1 MGKLGNLAI
10 TAVVLGGMAIAY
22 WFVALRDTTTAQA
35 GGPTGAP
42 PGLVVEATEAVRGTS
57 VRKLKAVGTL
67 ASNQSVTISPEIAGR
82 VTQILFEN
90 GDRVEAGDQLIELDQ
105 SVQLAELADAEA
117 TLDLAR
123 REYDR
128 ADDLVNRGTV
138 AVARRDEAVADLRSA
153 EARVNLARAQLEKMD
168 IAAPFDGTI
177 GIRKVDVGDFLNVG
191 EEIVNLE
198 QIVPIKV
205 TFEVPER
212 FLQDVTM
219 GKELL
224 LRSDAYAGETFAA
237 HISAIDPLVNP
248 RTRSIRIEA
257 LVGNEDLRLRPGQ
270 FVSVT
275 IRVDERRD
283 VVFIPEQAVVPNSD
297 EPLVFRVNEGT
308 VELVPIETGAR
319 IARHVEVRSGIVPGD
334 VVVTAGQQRLADGT
348 PVTVTEPTYIP
359 PSPADEEIQVL
370 QGS

>member
-1 MGKLGNLAI
+1 MKQLGNLAI
-10 TAVVLGGMAIAY
+10 TAVILAAIGFAY
-22 WFVALRDTTTAQA
+22 WFVALRDTSPAQA
-35 GGPTGAP
+35 GGPGGA
-42 PGLVVEATEAVRGTS
+42 PGLVVEATEAIRGTS

-82 VTQILFEN
+82 ITSILFEN
-90 GDRVEAGDQLIELDQ
+90 GEQVTPGERLIELDQ

-117 TLDLAR
+117 TLELAR
-123 REYDR
+123 REYAR
-128 ADDLVNRGTV
+128 ADDLVERGTV
-138 AVARRDEAVADLRSA
+138 PVARRDEAVATLRSA
-153 EARVNLARAQLEKMD
+153 EARVNLAKAQLAKMD
-168 IAAPFDGTI
+168 IDAPFEGVL
-177 GIRKVDVGDFLNVG
+177 GIRNVDVGDFLGVG
-191 EEIVNLE
+191 EDIVNLE

-212 FLQDVTM
+212 FLQDVTP
-219 GKELL
+219 GKELT
-224 LRSDAYAGETFAA
+224 LRSDAYAGEKFAA
-237 HISAIDPLVNP
+237 HISAIDPLINP
-248 RTRSIRIEA
+248 RTRSIRVEA

-297 EPLVFRVNEGT
+297 EPLVYRVVGDA

-319 IARHVEVRSGIVPGD
+319 IARHIEVRAGLAPGD

-348 PVTVTEPTYIP
+348 PVTVTEPTYVP